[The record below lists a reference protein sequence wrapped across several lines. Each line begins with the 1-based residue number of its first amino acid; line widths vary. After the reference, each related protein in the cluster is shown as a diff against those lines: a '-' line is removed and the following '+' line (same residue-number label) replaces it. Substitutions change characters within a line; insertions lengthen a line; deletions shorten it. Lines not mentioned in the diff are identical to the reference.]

1 MLVLTHSLLAT
12 LRTQHLFNPPCFTSP
27 FQRLILLLLLMT
39 ISFSGVSH
47 ALEADSSEK
56 LPPYLFMAA
65 DNTDDIQAR
74 QSQTIVR
81 SRFANVDFS
90 LLPDPEENFD
100 AEPGAEIKLILNFFP
115 EIELTTLIHKIEKNR
130 SGSYSWYGKLE
141 DIPMSQ
147 VVLVVNQ
154 NKVFGNISKSN
165 LTYQVRHTKNGIHT
179 VYELN
184 PSKFP
189 PDGEPVTPK
198 IPPSIPSNKETK
210 DTDDATK
217 LSLSNKDTNSNQDP
231 FTESGI
237 GYGTMGD
244 APLSGVTASPDTLE
258 NSGSSNISNP
268 ETQADD
274 GTVIDV
280 LVVYTAEARAAE
292 GGTSS
297 IESLID
303 LSISVTNSIYSNSGV
318 DHVLRLV
325 GRQEISF
332 SESSFSFT
340 GFLSAAQ
347 NGSIPGLHDL
357 RDSVGA
363 DVVAVLVEGN
373 NSLCG
378 IAGLMTTVSSAFA
391 PFAYSVTQTNCTVG
405 NLTMAHE
412 IGHNMAARHDRA
424 NDNTNGAPFSFNH
437 GYVDN
442 VNSFRTVMGT
452 GNNSR
457 ISNFSNP
464 NVLFGGAVT
473 GISEGNILAADNRLT
488 FQNTALTVSNFRQS
502 IDSPA
507 NQAFASIVPFSN
519 TNRVTSPYWQSDG
532 TSYSF
537 IAVTHPS
544 LSSMASQIGVVVRAI
559 KNDGTLFG
567 SATSFTV
574 SNSVT
579 SRIFIVRSSHPSINS
594 TSLTDVNLIT
604 GNSSFQHG
612 FLHLNPVASN
622 PEISVDGFRD
632 ITRLSFWG
640 AVVVENSTSGF
651 AMEFIGDAHDSAA
664 TPSMDDSAPVTGVN

>member
-1 MLVLTHSLLAT
+1 MPALTYSLLAII
-12 LRTQHLFNPPCFTSP
+12 RTQHVFKPLHFTSP
-27 FQRLILLLLLMT
+27 FQRLILLPLLMT
-39 ISFSGVSH
+39 ISFIGISH
-47 ALEADSSEK
+47 ALEADSSEN

-65 DNTDDIQAR
+65 ENIDGIQAR

-81 SRFANVDFS
+81 SRFVNVDFS

-100 AEPGAEIKLILNFFP
+100 AELGAEIKLILNFFP
-115 EIELTTLIHKIEKNR
+115 EIEFTALIHKIEKNR
-130 SGSYSWYGKLE
+130 SGSYSWFGKLE

-147 VVLVVNQ
+147 VVLVVHK
-154 NKVFGNISKSN
+154 NKVIGNVSKPN
-165 LTYQVRHTKNGIHT
+165 LTYQMRHTKDGIHT
-179 VYELN
+179 VYEIN
-184 PSKFP
+184 PSNFP

-198 IPPSIPSNKETK
+198 IPSSIPSNKETK
-210 DTDDATK
+210 DTDDATR
-217 LSLSNKDTNSNQDP
+217 LSPSNEDTNSNQDLFP
-231 FTESGI
+231 ESGI
-237 GYGTMGD
+237 GYGVMGD

-280 LVVYTAEARAAE
+280 LVVYTAEARAVE

-325 GRQEISF
+325 GRQEINF
-332 SESSFSFT
+332 SEGSFSFT
-340 GFLSAAQ
+340 GFLSSAQ
-347 NGSIPGLHDL
+347 NGLIPGLQAL

-363 DVVAVLVEGN
+363 DVVAILVQGD

-391 PFAYSVTQTNCTVG
+391 PFAYSVTQTNCAVG

-424 NDNTNGAPFSFNH
+424 NDNINGLPFSFNH

-452 GNNSR
+452 GNNTR

-473 GISEGNILAADNRLT
+473 GIAEGSLLAADNRLT
-488 FQNTALTVSNFRQS
+488 FQNTAFTVSNFRQS

-519 TNRVTSPYWQSDG
+519 ANRVASPYWQSDG

-544 LSSMASQIGVVVRAI
+544 LSGMASQIGVIVRAI
-559 KNDGTLFG
+559 KN
-567 SATSFTV
+567 
-574 SNSVT
+574 
-579 SRIFIVRSSHPSINS
+579 
-594 TSLTDVNLIT
+594 
-604 GNSSFQHG
+604 
-612 FLHLNPVASN
+612 
-622 PEISVDGFRD
+622 
-632 ITRLSFWG
+632 
-640 AVVVENSTSGF
+640 
-651 AMEFIGDAHDSAA
+651 
-664 TPSMDDSAPVTGVN
+664 